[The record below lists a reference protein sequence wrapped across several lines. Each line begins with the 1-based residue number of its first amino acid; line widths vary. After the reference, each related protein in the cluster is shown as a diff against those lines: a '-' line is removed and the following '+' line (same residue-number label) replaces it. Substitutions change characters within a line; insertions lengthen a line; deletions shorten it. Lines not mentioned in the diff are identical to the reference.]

1 MANIYSMT
9 RTRAADARTHRAVE
23 SALKVLVAGFRSH
36 VAEVA
41 DRFLGETTGPD
52 NGLTIREVAA
62 EYLDAIEEA
71 AQGLREEAGL
81 RARRTSGGAA

>member
-1 MANIYSMT
+1 MSTLRKTAP
-9 RTRAADARTHRAVE
+9 DARAHRAVE
-23 SALKVLVAGFRSH
+23 SALALLVTGFRSR